1 MACLIRGVSMEK
13 TSRKIPRPGS
23 PRKVSAVVGKGA
35 RAKTLKNQSTADP
48 SVANVDP
55 TKHAAGEL
63 GAAVMKLI
71 ASSVVQPLG
80 HSDPENP
87 PPKTRQRISARGS
100 LSHED
105 DQTGPPEKKPRLK
118 AALAAD
124 QSAEEN
130 NNRYS
135 DSRGASSTQS
145 AQEVQPPPK
154 VHARRKSRISRSS
167 SPPATALKD
176 LPLPAQATQQS
187 VPKSLL
193 HWLSLARNSRFASHL
208 KLHPRALAALA
219 VVGLFPVGLLIG
231 SLQSLTAP
239 ETQAVT
245 LAKPS
250 PQLVKELNAALA
262 LIDSGAADEALKKIQ
277 ALSAAHPH
285 VSSLDYLAA
294 LAALQAGDLETAQE
308 KASISISKNQKVS
321 DSLVLL
327 SMTESGGGAGENS
340 GLRDLKIVRESLL
353 REAVNTDVSNPS
365 PMIEL
370 ASFLRSQKRDD
381 EALELLHAAN
391 ARLHPIDTHV
401 VVETSIQLMKLQ
413 QTPDHDLPLACKEG
427 SITEIFSSIY
437 ISLRKKDY
445 TQASIV
451 LEKCRHQA
459 SPDLFAYLINDPV
472 FKPFHA
478 EPLMMKAL

>member
-1 MACLIRGVSMEK
+1 MEK
-13 TSRKIPRPGS
+13 ASKKIPRPGS
-23 PRKVSAVVGKGA
+23 ARKVSAVVGKGA
-35 RAKTLKNQSTADP
+35 RAKTLKNQSTAFS
-48 SVANVDP
+48 SVAEVDP
-55 TKHAAGEL
+55 TKQAVGEL

-71 ASSVVQPLG
+71 ASSMVPSLG

-87 PPKTRQRISARGS
+87 PSQTRQRISTRGS
-100 LSHED
+100 LTQKD
-105 DQTGPPEKKPRLK
+105 DQTGRPGKKPRLK

-130 NNRYS
+130 KSRYS
-135 DSRGASSTQS
+135 DSRGAASTQS

-154 VHARRKSRISRSS
+154 VRARRKSLTSRSS
-167 SPPATALKD
+167 SPPAPALKD
-176 LPLPAQATQQS
+176 LPPPAPAAQQS
-187 VPKSLL
+187 VPKALL
-193 HWLSLARNSRFASHL
+193 HWLSLARNSRFDRQL
-208 KLHPRALAALA
+208 KLHPRALA
-219 VVGLFPVGLLIG
+219 VVGLFLMGLLIG
-231 SLQSLTAP
+231 LLQSRTAP
-239 ETQAVT
+239 EAEAVT

-250 PQLVKELNAALA
+250 PQLVKEINEALA
-262 LIDSGAADEALKKIQ
+262 LIDLGAADESLKKIQ
-277 ALSAAHPH
+277 ALSATHPH

-294 LAALQAGDLETAQE
+294 LAALQAGDLKIAQE
-308 KASISISKNQKVS
+308 KASLSISKNQKVS

-327 SMTESGGGAGENS
+327 SITESGGGAGENS

-413 QTPDHDLPLACKEG
+413 QTPDHELPLACQEG
-427 SITEIFSSIY
+427 SITAIFSSIY
-437 ISLRKKDY
+437 ISLRKKDH
-445 TQASIV
+445 TQASIA

-459 SPDLFAYLINDPV
+459 SPDLFAYIINDPV

-478 EPLMMKAL
+478 EPLMMQAL

>member
-1 MACLIRGVSMEK
+1 MPPSAMEDTLK
-13 TSRKIPRPGS
+13 KIPLSGA

-35 RAKTLKNQSTADP
+35 RAKKVKVSQSVE
-48 SVANVDP
+48 SS
-55 TKHAAGEL
+55 AAGEELSINATREL
-63 GAAVMKLI
+63 GVAIMKLLA
-71 ASSVVQPLG
+71 ASTPEPA
-80 HSDPENP
+80 SDDSLKESPK
-87 PPKTRQRISARGS
+87 KTRQRIFIGQQRSENTERS
-100 LSHED
+100 LSEIPAVSE
-105 DQTGPPEKKPRLK
+105 QG
-118 AALAAD
+118 
-124 QSAEEN
+124 
-130 NNRYS
+130 
-135 DSRGASSTQS
+135 
-145 AQEVQPPPK
+145 AQENHESSEHQPAFAHPERELRLPPK
-154 VHARRKSRISRSS
+154 VHVPSTLRASRVLPAPDPESPPTTTHVS
-167 SPPATALKD
+167 SPSARKIL
-176 LPLPAQATQQS
+176 
-187 VPKSLL
+187 V
-193 HWLSLARNSRFASHL
+193 HWLCFALNSGFATRLQS
-208 KLHPRALAALA
+208 HPRALAALA
-219 VVGLFPVGLLIG
+219 VVGLFLMGLLIG
-231 SLQSLTAP
+231 SLQSRTAP
-239 ETQAVT
+239 ETGAVT

-262 LIDSGAADEALKKIQ
+262 LIALGAADEALQKIQ
-277 ALSAAHPH
+277 VLSATHPH

-294 LAALQAGDLETAQE
+294 LAALQAGDLKIAQE
-308 KASISISKNQKVS
+308 KASLSISKNQKVS

-327 SMTESGGGAGENS
+327 SMTESGSGAGENS

-413 QTPDHDLPLACKEG
+413 QTPDHELPLACQEG

-445 TQASIV
+445 TQASIA
-451 LEKCRHQA
+451 LDKCRHQA
-459 SPDLFAYLINDPV
+459 SPDLFAYIINDPV

-478 EPLMMKAL
+478 EPLMMQAL

>member
-1 MACLIRGVSMEK
+1 MEK
-13 TSRKIPRPGS
+13 TSKKIPRPGS

-35 RAKTLKNQSTADP
+35 RAKTLKNQSTAFY
-48 SVANVDP
+48 SVAEVDP
-55 TKHAAGEL
+55 TKQAVGEL

-71 ASSVVQPLG
+71 ASSMVPSLG

-87 PPKTRQRISARGS
+87 PPQTGQRISTRGN
-100 LSHED
+100 LTQKD
-105 DQTGPPEKKPRLK
+105 DQTGRPGKKSRLK

-130 NNRYS
+130 KSRYS
-135 DSRGASSTQS
+135 DSRGAASTQS

-154 VHARRKSRISRSS
+154 VRARRKSRSS
-167 SPPATALKD
+167 SPPAPALKD
-176 LPLPAQATQQS
+176 LPPPAPAAQQS
-187 VPKSLL
+187 VPKALL
-193 HWLSLARNSRFASHL
+193 HWLSLARNYRFARQL

-219 VVGLFPVGLLIG
+219 VVGLFLMGLLIG
-231 SLQSLTAP
+231 LLQSRTAP
-239 ETQAVT
+239 EAEAVT

-250 PQLVKELNAALA
+250 LELVKELNAALA
-262 LIDSGAADEALKKIQ
+262 LIDSGAADEALQKIQ
-277 ALSAAHPH
+277 ALSSTHPH

-308 KASISISKNQKVS
+308 KASLSISKNQKVS

-327 SMTESGGGAGENS
+327 SIAESGGGAGENS
-340 GLRDLKIVRESLL
+340 GFRDLKIVRESLL

-413 QTPDHDLPLACKEG
+413 QTPDHELPLACQEG

-437 ISLRKKDY
+437 ISLRKNDH
-445 TQASIV
+445 TQASIA

-459 SPDLFAYLINDPV
+459 SPDLFAYIINDPV